1 MFNFITFGFYLG
13 MWRLWRVSSKTSFG
27 ACFNNFLVGMDTWW
41 PDCRVPLEGENDE
54 LHRIKSEYEKKLKTN
69 DFDLPYGF
77 DTDIFK

>member
-1 MFNFITFGFYLG
+1 MPIKGRGTVLGVFLFILFFG
-13 MWRLWRVSSKTSFG
+13 TPIIE
-27 ACFNNFLVGMDTWW
+27 FLSD
-41 PDCRVPLEGENDE
+41 GENDE